1 MVINSKTLT
10 STSDIYT
17 ENYIKIGDHG
27 AIFNNSTSA
36 LVGLDGTIDWAC
48 FPDFDSDPIFDSILD
63 SKKGGYFLF
72 RPRGESKINQY
83 YEEFTNILIT
93 EFIQNDKIVLRLT
106 DFLPTSD
113 CSTLNFPE
121 IHRFVEVLSGIN
133 VEIYFKPS
141 FHFGKEVP
149 QIIENKNGFLFQ
161 GKNSSVGLS
170 SNFKLVSGP
179 GIVYNDNLFLGAGTY
194 QWLVISTDINYIHKV
209 EEYKSYQR
217 LEETRIYWKNWTNKI
232 TYHGLWHKYLLRS
245 ALVLKGMFYEPTG
258 LMVAAPT
265 SSLPESIGGE
275 RNWDYRYTWVRDTT
289 YVIEAMSMIGLKDEA
304 SKFLY
309 GLMNM
314 IHRDH
319 RLRTIYPLNETREL
333 SEKILDYSGYMNS
346 GPVRIGN
353 EAVDQLQVDQ
363 YGSIINAIYHFE
375 LSGGIVT
382 LQLWDFIVEILD
394 KLKQIWKYPD
404 SSIWEFRSVPRHYVY
419 SKLMSWAAF
428 HFAGLI
434 GKKLFYSA
442 DYEDWARI
450 ENEIKEDILA
460 NGFNS
465 ALNSFVQSYG
475 SDEIDASLL
484 RLPLLNFLEPTDP
497 RVLSTIRAVETRLM
511 NSSYLFKRYLEDDG
525 LKGDDNG
532 FLLLTFWY
540 IEDLIKMGSIGK
552 AKDILESILSM
563 SNHLMLFSEEM
574 DLKTNDMLGNF
585 PQAISHLGVVRTI
598 TLLNNEFKKSGNAGI
613 LKYA

>member
-1 MVINSKTLT
+1 MVINSKTLS
-10 STSDIYT
+10 STGDIYR

-27 AIFNNSTSA
+27 AIFNNRTSA

-63 SKKGGYFLF
+63 SKKGGFF
-72 RPRGESKINQY
+72 MFKPVEESKITQY

-93 EFIQNDKIVLRLT
+93 EFIQNEKIVLRLT

-113 CSTLNFPE
+113 CATLNFPE
-121 IHRFVEVLSGIN
+121 IHRFVEVLSGIR
-133 VEIYFKPS
+133 VKICFKPS
-141 FHFGKEVP
+141 FHFNSETPKV
-149 QIIENKNGFLFQ
+149 IENENGFLFQ
-161 GKNSSVGLS
+161 GENSSVGLS
-170 SNFKLVSGP
+170 SNFKLTSGD
-179 GIVYNDNLFLGAGTY
+179 GIVYNNNLFLGAGTY

-289 YVIEAMSMIGLKDEA
+289 YVIEALSMIGLKDEA

-319 RLRTIYPLNETREL
+319 KLRTIYPLDETREL
-333 SEKILDYSGYMNS
+333 AEKILDYSGYMNS
-346 GPVRIGN
+346 APVRMGN
-353 EAVDQLQVDQ
+353 QAVEQLQVDQ

-394 KLKQIWKYPD
+394 TLKLIWTYPD
-404 SSIWEFRSVPRHYVY
+404 SSIWEFRSEPRHYVY

-434 GKKLFYSA
+434 GKKLSYSA
-442 DYEDWARI
+442 NYEEWNKI
-450 ENEIKEDILA
+450 ENEIREEILTK
-460 NGFNS
+460 GFS
-465 ALNSFVQSYG
+465 TEANSFVQSYG
-475 SDEIDASLL
+475 SDEIDASIL
-484 RLPLLNFLEPTDP
+484 RLPLLNFLNADDP
-497 RVLSTIRAVETRLM
+497 RVLGTINAVESKLM
-511 NSSYLFKRYLEDDG
+511 NSSYLFKRYLENDG
-525 LKGDDNG
+525 LKGEDNG

-540 IEDLIKMGSIGK
+540 IEDLIKMERVGE
-552 AKDILESILSM
+552 AKDILEYILNM
-563 SNHLMLFSEEM
+563 SNHLMLFSEEI
-574 DLKTNDMLGNF
+574 DLKSNDMLGNF
-585 PQAISHLGVVRTI
+585 PQAISHLGVIRTI
-598 TLLNNEFKKSGNAGI
+598 TLLNNQFKKIENAGI
-613 LKYA
+613 LKYS